1 MPLESFAG
9 CSFDEV
15 SSTSAF
21 TMRNSIID
29 ERQIFQKVET
39 KTLDTSQLRDI
50 LLIYQKELS
59 ELSEKIIHGERIEE
73 DY

>member
-1 MPLESFAG
+1 M
-9 CSFDEV
+9 

-39 KTLDTSQLRDI
+39 KTLDTSQFCDI